1 VLGKEMSDATLSAE
15 EEEIE
20 REINLID
27 NEIEILQSRR
37 DFLCHQKNILRQHR
51 SECHQLISLEDD
63 DEDEKG
69 REREENETDEILS
82 TKIQNILTDV
92 FHFPGLRPGQYDLI
106 KYSYLKYDIFGVMKT
121 SGGKSLCY
129 QLLPFLFDQSC
140 FILVIS
146 PLIALIYDQVNYMN
160 KILPGSAVALAGTM
174 DRSHSYDIY
183 REMDRIGSSGS
194 QSDEGKS
201 KRNSNPLKLI
211 YATPE
216 KIINSKLL
224 VSHLQKAFD
233 RNALARIVID
243 EAHCA
248 SQWGHD
254 FRTDYSKLHLLRTV
268 FPTVP
273 MMLLTA
279 TANLTVRKD
288 VIQMMRLGTPSS
300 KSMKQCQDSSSQP
313 SAPSIIRGLK
323 VFVSDFDRPNLQF
336 DVMRKPSNFSDCL
349 DMVIALIMETM
360 PQLDSQTRG
369 GVVDRKRSSGHV
381 IIYCFSQ
388 KDCEK
393 VATGLSERG
402 YIASPYH
409 AGLDERLRQQIQEN
423 WMNGS
428 HPHQI
433 ICATIAF
440 GLGINVPTVRLV
452 LHFTI
457 SKSLELYYQEVHS
470 PFPFSSSFC

>member
-1 VLGKEMSDATLSAE
+1 MTEPHALTE

-20 REINLID
+20 FEIDMID
-27 NEIEILQSRR
+27 NEIQILQSRR
-37 DFLCHQKNILRQHR
+37 EFLCHQKTLLLQHR
-51 SECHQLISLEDD
+51 IECQQQPISLDD
-63 DEDEKG
+63 DNEEEEKKE
-69 REREENETDEILS
+69 RETEENEEDEILS
-82 TKIQNILTDV
+82 AKMQNILSEI
-92 FHFPGLRPGQYDLI
+92 FHFPALRPGQYDLI
-106 KYSYLKYDIFGVMKT
+106 KYSYLNYDIFGVMKT

-129 QLLPFLFDQSC
+129 QLLAFLFDHNC
-140 FILVIS
+140 FILVVS

-160 KILPGSAVALAGTM
+160 KILPGSAIALAGTM
-174 DRSHSYDIY
+174 DRSQSSDIY
-183 REMDRIGSSGS
+183 RQMDQIGSISS
-194 QSDEGKS
+194 QTGA
-201 KRNSNPLKLI
+201 KRSSNPLKLI
-211 YATPE
+211 FVTPE

-224 VSHLQKAFD
+224 MSHLQKAFD

-254 FRTDYSKLHLLRTV
+254 FRTDYSKLHILRTV

-300 KSMKQCQDSSSQP
+300 RPRKQSLEGFNSSLL
-313 SAPSIIRGLK
+313 SIQGLK

-336 DVMRKPSNFSDCL
+336 DVLRKPSEFSECL
-349 DMVIALIMETM
+349 DLIIAVIMETI
-360 PQLDSQTRG
+360 PHFNSQTREAPNMKS
-369 GVVDRKRSSGHV
+369 RSGHV

-393 VATGLSERG
+393 VAVGLSERG
-402 YIASPYH
+402 YSASPYH
-409 AGLDERLRQQIQEN
+409 AGLDDRLRQQIQEN

-428 HPHQI
+428 RPHQI

-457 SKSLELYYQEVHS
+457 SKSLELYYQEV
-470 PFPFSSSFC
+470 SFYSLSNSLDFL